1 MKRTSLFEAY
11 IKHIQNVSDFDKFLE
26 QFDNIE
32 IIELED
38 FDEGL
43 LKYDSIPYDT
53 AYIFAYP
60 S

>member
-1 MKRTSLFEAY
+1 MPRSDLLELY
-11 IKHIQNVSDFDKFLE
+11 IKHIQNVSDFDLFLSD
-26 QFDNIE
+26 FKNIE
-32 IIELED
+32 IID
-38 FDEGL
+38 FDDFDTGL